1 MGSSLR
7 PALVLRQ
14 SLKITTN
21 AMYRC
26 KQGPLNTIRRHKSIM
41 RLYNTMQYNALP
53 CNTNPFAKPHFSL
66 GSLDH
71 SSLGLRAPVMH
82 WTSAYKKFRK
92 FHRQVKCFGCILKTG
107 LAWYALVWGES
118 AILGL

>member
-1 MGSSLR
+1 
-7 PALVLRQ
+7 
-14 SLKITTN
+14 
-21 AMYRC
+21 
-26 KQGPLNTIRRHKSIM
+26 
-41 RLYNTMQYNALP
+41 MQYNALP

-82 WTSAYKKFRK
+82 WTSAYKKVPKIPQTRAT
-92 FHRQVKCFGCILKTG
+92 QVKCFGCILKTE